1 MFLCSVYQ
9 SSLDGV
15 AEYKE
20 HVLHLSYSID
30 KYPYVQKERSRYR
43 SQAIKYEQASEI
55 LAIILRKLITVRHN
69 GGKQQY
75 NLPNNT
81 IQTDKCKDNV
91 RGIKSICEDL
101 SFYHKWKY
109 LNFKKPNNCQWLKP
123 DI

>member
-1 MFLCSVYQ
+1 M
-9 SSLDGV
+9 

-91 RGIKSICEDL
+91 RGIKSIFEDL
-101 SFYHKWKY
+101 SFYHK
-109 LNFKKPNNCQWLKP
+109 
-123 DI
+123 